1 METPFSRTELLLGAE
16 AMARLRASRVAV
28 FGIGGVGGHAAE
40 ALVRSGV
47 GAIDLVDSDQ
57 VSVSNLNRQLFAL
70 RSTIGMDKVDAAK
83 ARLLDI
89 NPDLIVRTHKCFF
102 LPETADQFDFA
113 AYDYIL
119 DCIDTVT
126 GKLQL
131 AEAAHRAGT
140 PMISSMGAGNKL
152 DPAAFEVA
160 DIYETSVCPLARI
173 MRKELRKRGI
183 PALKV
188 VYSREE
194 AMEPL
199 EKAEPDRQGRRALP
213 GSVAFVPPVAGLI
226 MAGEVVKDLT
236 EVR

>member
-89 NPDLIVRTHKCFF
+89 NPELIVRTHKCFF

-113 AYDYIL
+113 AFDYIL